1 MSKSLPPWCHSDHH
15 HDNHPHHRHLH
26 HHHQTQLHCFTTL
39 LHKKPSQCWPPRFTD
54 CCFGTQVLHQHVKVL
69 AYLPGS
75 NKNEIHSQCWWHQL
89 LGTILIA
96 TVHQVLGASWETH
109 RPLLVGLDFWLPSPP
124 GAWNRVN
131 TKNVKTKTRINS
143 DSFDLAEVQKLLN
156 FDVLK
161 EKDGWN
167 IKNIP
172 APRPRVM
179 VTV

>member
-1 MSKSLPPWCHSDHH
+1 M
-15 HDNHPHHRHLH
+15 
-26 HHHQTQLHCFTTL
+26 
-39 LHKKPSQCWPPRFTD
+39 
-54 CCFGTQVLHQHVKVL
+54 
-69 AYLPGS
+69 
-75 NKNEIHSQCWWHQL
+75 
-89 LGTILIA
+89 
-96 TVHQVLGASWETH
+96 HQVLGASWETH

-172 APRPRVM
+172 APRPRGDGDSLRSLRGLLNGTPLDGDIFMLKRNFIGIVEDQ
-179 VTV
+179 TSTK